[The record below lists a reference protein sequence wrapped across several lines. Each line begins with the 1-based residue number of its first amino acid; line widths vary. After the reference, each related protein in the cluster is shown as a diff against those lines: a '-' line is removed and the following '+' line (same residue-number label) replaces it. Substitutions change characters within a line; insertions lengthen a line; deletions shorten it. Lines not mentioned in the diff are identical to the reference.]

1 MLIINF
7 HAKIQQQRLIL
18 QLFSEKTQDTKEL
31 YTKMSI
37 FYSTKDCAPIN
48 VETREYCFQ
57 KTQARDGRQ
66 VNEESIGFLSGLW
79 LMRKP

>member
-37 FYSTKDCAPIN
+37 FYSSRDCALSSLKQEST
-48 VETREYCFQ
+48 VSKKLKRETGV
-57 KTQARDGRQ
+57 K
-66 VNEESIGFLSGLW
+66 
-79 LMRKP
+79 